1 MHVVVVV
8 GRAPCVR
15 HLRGQFSEL
24 FGGRVLDQALGLRN
38 VAATNFD
45 RHRLQDTGRL
55 FICGSRPQPFRCP
68 TQIPMTPTSSL
79 TESADRCRA
88 ARSSAVSSSWTISS
102 APPAPS
108 LT

>member
-24 FGGRVLDQALGLRN
+24 FGGRVLYQALGLRI
-38 VAATNFD
+38 VSATNCD
-45 RHRLQDTGRL
+45 RHRLQDTGRM
-55 FICGSRPQPFRCP
+55 FIGGSRPQPFRCP

-88 ARSSAVSSSWTISS
+88 ARSSAVRSSWAVSFRPR
-102 APPAPS
+102 AP
-108 LT
+108 T